1 MKETRENWGSRAGF
15 VLAAIGS
22 AVGLGNVW
30 RFPHETY
37 ANGGGAFLIP
47 YIIAMLSIGIPLLIL
62 EFSLGHYTQKAAP
75 FAFGKLNKKMEVIG
89 WWAIVSSFI
98 IVCYYAVVLAWC
110 LNYLADS
117 IGCLFNGNEL
127 PWKEHA
133 KEYFYSDYLKFNG
146 CFSLGE
152 IRQPIVFSLIGVWI
166 AMFMCIFKGI
176 HFVGKLV
183 LFIVPI
189 PWLMLFL
196 LLYRSLTMEGSIN
209 GVEYFLEPNWEMLG
223 NSHIWRAAFGHVS
236 FSMSVGFGVMITY
249 ASYLHRKSDINNN
262 AMIIGLADL
271 GTSFVAGL
279 TVFATMG
286 AFALQKNAPIGEI
299 LDDAQSIGLAFVA
312 FPQAL
317 ANMPF
322 PVFFSILFFF
332 ALFILGLDSAFS
344 LTEAA
349 LSSILDKTGWSR
361 VKVLLIMSVIGCT
374 LGLLYV
380 TEGGLLWFDMVDA
393 FINEGE
399 FGITFVVLIECLM
412 LGWFT
417 NLKNLQDHA
426 NQRSDW
432 KAGIWWTA
440 MIKFVVPG
448 ILITLIVWGLYD
460 KFNSYEYDC
469 FDSNGNSIG
478 RITCIDNKLRDSQNE
493 LIGTYDSDNNSIID
507 YDGNLIGYLC
517 LENDTIINSDNNK
530 IGEFKRLGGFIVDAN
545 GHLIGRDI
553 FGLAMNAIA
562 ILLAIILALW
572 PDTRMKNIKEFE

>member
-1 MKETRENWGSRAGF
+1 MVLRVGTMKETRENWGSRAGF

-62 EFSLGHYTQKAAP
+62 EFSLGHYTQRAAP
-75 FAFGKLNKKMEVIG
+75 FAFGKLNRKMEFFG

-110 LNYLADS
+110 ANYLVDS
-117 IGCLFNGNEL
+117 VMCMFNGTEL

-133 KEYFYSDYLKFNG
+133 QQAFFDDYLEYNG
-146 CFSLGE
+146 SFALGGL
-152 IRQPIVFSLIGVWI
+152 RMPIVWSLIGVWV
-166 AMFMCIFKGI
+166 AMFLCIFRGI
-176 HFVGKLV
+176 HFIGKLV
-183 LFIVPI
+183 LIIVPI
-189 PWLMLFL
+189 PWIMLFL
-196 LLYRSLTMEGSIN
+196 LLYRSLTIEGSAA
-209 GVEYFLEPNWEMLG
+209 GVKYFLEPNWSMLG
-223 NSHIWRAAFGHVS
+223 DVHIWRAAFGHVS

-286 AFALQKNAPIGEI
+286 AFALQQG
-299 LDDAQSIGLAFVA
+299 LDVNKVLGDAQSLGLAFVA

-322 PVFFSILFFF
+322 PVFFSVVFFF

-349 LSSILDKTGWSR
+349 LSSIIDKTGWSR
-361 VKVLLIMSVIGCT
+361 VKVLSAMSLVGCG

-380 TEGGLLWFDMVDA
+380 TRGGLSWFDMIDS

-399 FGITFVVLIECLM
+399 FGITFVVLMECIV
-412 LGWFT
+412 LGWFFD
-417 NLKNLQDHA
+417 LRKLQNHA

-432 KAGIWWTA
+432 KIGNWWLV
-440 MIKFVVPG
+440 MIKVIVPG

-460 KFNSYEYDC
+460 KFTSERG
-469 FDSNGNSIG
+469 F
-478 RITCIDNKLRDSQNE
+478 
-493 LIGTYDSDNNSIID
+493 IID
-507 YDGNLIGYLC
+507 QDGN
-517 LENDTIINSDNNK
+517 
-530 IGEFKRLGGFIVDAN
+530 
-545 GHLIGRDI
+545 LIGRDI
-553 FGLAMNAIA
+553 FGLAMNATA
-562 ILLAIILALW
+562 ILLAVILALW
-572 PDTRMKNIKEFE
+572 PDTKLKNIVEFD